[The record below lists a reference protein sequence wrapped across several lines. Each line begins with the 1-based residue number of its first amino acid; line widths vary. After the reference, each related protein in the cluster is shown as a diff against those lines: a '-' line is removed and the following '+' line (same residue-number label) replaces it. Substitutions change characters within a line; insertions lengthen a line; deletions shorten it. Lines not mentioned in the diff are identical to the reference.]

1 MVILGIIKMLLDDRS
16 HYILL
21 PLTLTCLHFVEYNRI
36 LFFSVSEIKGIA
48 KLILIKLLSFDTLH
62 KL

>member
-1 MVILGIIKMLLDDRS
+1 MLLDDRS